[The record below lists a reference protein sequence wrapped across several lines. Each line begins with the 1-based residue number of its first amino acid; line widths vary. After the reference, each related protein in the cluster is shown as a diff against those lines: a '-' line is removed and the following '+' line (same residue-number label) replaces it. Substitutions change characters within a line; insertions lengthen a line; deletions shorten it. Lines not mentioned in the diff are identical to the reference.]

1 MKSAYRGDQPV
12 TVWRDAWVKNI
23 CEGLTRAPAINAKH
37 PEKNLTVIT
46 SIVSVILL
54 ANPAACF
61 ADVKDEAKYTCQRR
75 NLAYSSHVIGLALD
89 AASRERRLL

>member
-12 TVWRDAWVKNI
+12 TVWRDAWVTNM
-23 CEGLTRAPAINAKH
+23 CERLTRAPAINGEH
-37 PEKNLTVIT
+37 PEKNLSVIT
-46 SIVSVILL
+46 SIVAVILL
-54 ANPAACF
+54 ADPSANL
-61 ADVKDEAKYTCQRR
+61 ADVKDEAKYACQRR